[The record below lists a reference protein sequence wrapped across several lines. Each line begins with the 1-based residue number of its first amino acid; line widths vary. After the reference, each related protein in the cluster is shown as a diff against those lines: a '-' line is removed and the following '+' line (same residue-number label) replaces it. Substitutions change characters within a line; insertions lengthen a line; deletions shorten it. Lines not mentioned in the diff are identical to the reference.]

1 MNVKGKTVAISK
13 GNCMEPKTQR
23 AKHVPALERGAR
35 ILDLVARSKSVLNL
49 SDLSRELKIARSSV
63 HTLCHTLV
71 NLELLI
77 RRSDQTFQLGPH
89 VMRWSN
95 AFVHQSDVAAEFA
108 SIWDQETELPGA
120 TITLTVLEDAEV
132 VYIAAR
138 NSELSN
144 NRIDFRAGMRLPAA
158 FTATG
163 KAFLSHM
170 SDFEV
175 RRLYQDGLPPM
186 RTQKSVRELDSLIAE
201 LQEIRRVGHSCDN
214 EQVAEGI
221 VCFGAAVLDSRN
233 RPIAGVAVSLPNE
246 ILDDDIQ
253 NKAIANV
260 TRIAT
265 QLSHRMGA
273 DLHRMGRSAQTVSS
287 DSRE

>member
-1 MNVKGKTVAISK
+1 MDSEKRMG
-13 GNCMEPKTQR
+13 
-23 AKHVPALERGAR
+23 KHVPSLERGAR
-35 ILDLVARSKSVLNL
+35 ILDLVARSRSFLSL
-49 SDLSRELKIARSSV
+49 SDLARELKIARSSV
-63 HTLCHTLV
+63 HTLCHTLI

-77 RRSDQTFQLGPH
+77 RRNDQTFQLGPH

-95 AFVHQSDVAAEFA
+95 AFTLQSDVATEFA

-120 TITLTVLEDAEV
+120 TITLTVLEGVEV

-144 NRIDFRAGMRLPAA
+144 TRIDFRTGMRLPAA

-175 RRLYQDGLPPM
+175 RRLYVEGLPPA
-186 RTQKSVRELDSLIAE
+186 RTPRSVQDIDELLKE
-201 LQEIRRVGHSCDN
+201 LQEVRRMGYSCDD

-221 VCFGAAVLDSRN
+221 ICFGAAVLDSRN

-246 ILDDDIQ
+246 AVDTGIQ
-253 NKAIANV
+253 QKAIANV
-260 TRIAT
+260 KRIAT
-265 QLSHRMGA
+265 RLSHRMGA
-273 DLHRMGRSAQTVSS
+273 DLHGTARAGRP
-287 DSRE
+287 

>member
-1 MNVKGKTVAISK
+1 MDPLKSK
-13 GNCMEPKTQR
+13 ANP
-23 AKHVPALERGAR
+23 VPALERGAR
-35 ILDLVARSKSVLNL
+35 ILDLVARSRSFL
-49 SDLSRELKIARSSV
+49 SLSEISRELKIARSSV
-63 HTLCHTLV
+63 HTLCHTLI

-95 AFVHQSDVAAEFA
+95 AFSLQSDVATEFA

-120 TITLTVLEDAEV
+120 TITLTVLEEAEV

-138 NSELSN
+138 NSALSN
-144 NRIDFRAGMRLPAA
+144 TRIDFRTGMRLPAA

-175 RRLYQDGLPPM
+175 RRLFPEGLPPV
-186 RTQKSVRELDSLIAE
+186 RTPKSVQDVDNLLKE
-201 LQEIRRVGHSCDN
+201 LQEIRQMGYSCDD

-233 RPIAGVAVSLPNE
+233 RPIAGVAVSLPIE
-246 ILDDDIQ
+246 AVDDAVQ
-253 NKAIANV
+253 QKAIANV
-260 TRIAT
+260 KRIAT

-273 DLHRMGRSAQTVSS
+273 DLHTPNSVVRS
-287 DSRE
+287 

>member
-1 MNVKGKTVAISK
+1 MDPLKRKAN
-13 GNCMEPKTQR
+13 P
-23 AKHVPALERGAR
+23 VPALERGAR
-35 ILDLVARSKSVLNL
+35 ILDLVARSRSFL
-49 SDLSRELKIARSSV
+49 SLSEISRELKIARSSV
-63 HTLCHTLV
+63 HTLCHTLI

-95 AFVHQSDVAAEFA
+95 AFSLQSDVATEFA

-120 TITLTVLEDAEV
+120 TITLTVLEEAEV

-138 NSELSN
+138 NSALSN
-144 NRIDFRAGMRLPAA
+144 TRIDFRTGMRLPAA

-175 RRLYQDGLPPM
+175 RRLFPEGLPPV
-186 RTQKSVRELDSLIAE
+186 RTPKSVQDVDNLLKE
-201 LQEIRRVGHSCDN
+201 LQEIRQMGYSCDD

-233 RPIAGVAVSLPNE
+233 RPIAGVAVSLPIE
-246 ILDDDIQ
+246 AVDDAVQ
-253 NKAIANV
+253 QKAIANV
-260 TRIAT
+260 KRIAT

-273 DLHRMGRSAQTVSS
+273 DLHTPNIVVQS
-287 DSRE
+287 